1 MEAINIVTAGVP
13 VTWGLHVCYGNRY
26 ARPSWEG
33 HYDFLFPAVL
43 DADVDQ
49 LILEFAR
56 KGYDDLQLIRKYGW
70 DRSLGLGVIDVKSEE
85 IEGREEVAGRIRRAL
100 DVVPAE
106 RLIVNP
112 DCGLRHLPVDIAR
125 AKLRAMVEGTA
136 DVRREL
142 SGAPAGE
149 PTLPHT
155 HDHQSHDANPGDPTD
170 AAAG

>member
-1 MEAINIVTAGVP
+1 M
-13 VTWGLHVCYGNRY
+13 TWGLHVCYGNRY

-85 IEGREEVAGRIRRAL
+85 IEGRQEISGRIRRAL
-100 DVVPAE
+100 DVVPSE

-112 DCGLRHLPVDIAR
+112 DCGLRHLPGRHRPGQAAGDGRGHRRRPPR
-125 AKLRAMVEGTA
+125 A
-136 DVRREL
+136 VRRARVEPAH
-142 SGAPAGE
+142 AP
-149 PTLPHT
+149 PTT
-155 HDHQSHDANPGDPTD
+155 TT
-170 AAAG
+170 